1 MGAAAMVNLARPLSE
16 KLAGVGVVVLALAW
30 SMSAALANPGTLLAS
45 ELPLGSALLI
55 TAAGGAFAVA
65 GIWFGVGAVTWAMG
79 RLLGGQARFIR
90 VLLAVSAATPP
101 LWIAAPLWMIAP
113 RSAEVSAAGAV
124 LIVIGAAALF
134 GFLALLT
141 ASLRAVQGFSARRAS
156 GCIAL
161 TTLFCASYLSL
172 H

>member
-1 MGAAAMVNLARPLSE
+1 MSLARPLPE
-16 KLAGVGVVVLALAW
+16 RLAGVGVVVLALAW
-30 SMSAALANPGTLLAS
+30 SLSAALANRGTLLAA

-55 TAAGGAFAVA
+55 TATGGAFAVA

-79 RLLGGQARFIR
+79 RLLGGEARFIR

-101 LWIAAPLWMIAP
+101 LWIAAPVWRLAP
-113 RSAEVSAAGAV
+113 GVGEVSMAGAV
-124 LIVIGAAALF
+124 LTLVGTAALF

-141 ASLRAVQGFSARRAS
+141 ASLAAVQRFSTRRAC